1 MEMESP
7 AKSYQSNKDNVEMRK
22 NAYLYFMKKY
32 FKDPFKDDGFLDS
45 TERLSGKK
53 MKRFIPGKI
62 YTFRYDPLYKD
73 ILDYYDKQPIILC
86 CGQWDAE
93 TTGNTI
99 VTGINLNFLPE
110 IARVNT
116 LEYYYQSVK
125 EDLNMAYS
133 KTMQTNEVSFIK
145 KAILVLQD
153 VVKSFNVFNR
163 AGQIGYQF
171 AMRNYIVGGRMQKVS
186 IVEYDDWTWIPFIQ
200 TKDIVG
206 KSLKEIQHEYLV
218 QKQELAKKQPPIL
231 RGEPAKKKKYTN
243 R

>member
-1 MEMESP
+1 MESP
-7 AKSYQSNKDNVEMRK
+7 AAAYNKNKGDIKMRQG
-22 NAYLYFMKKY
+22 AYMYFFEKY
-32 FKDPFKDDGFLDS
+32 FKDPFKDEGFLDS
-45 TERLSGKK
+45 RERFAAKK
-53 MKRFIPGKI
+53 IPSFIPGKI
-62 YTFRYDPLYKD
+62 YTFQYDPMYKD
-73 ILDYYDKQPIILC
+73 MLDYYDKRPIILC
-86 CGQWDAE
+86 CGQWDAS
-93 TTGNTI
+93 TGNTI

-116 LEYYYQSVK
+116 LEYYYKSVE
-125 EDLNMAYS
+125 EDLNMAYK
-133 KTMQTNEVSFIK
+133 KTMETDQVSFIR
-145 KAILVLQD
+145 KAIIVLQD
-153 VVKSFNVFNR
+153 VVKMFNVFNR

-171 AMRNYIVGGRMQKVS
+171 AMRNYILGARMQKVS
-186 IVEYDDWTWIPFIQ
+186 LIEYDDWEWLPFVQ